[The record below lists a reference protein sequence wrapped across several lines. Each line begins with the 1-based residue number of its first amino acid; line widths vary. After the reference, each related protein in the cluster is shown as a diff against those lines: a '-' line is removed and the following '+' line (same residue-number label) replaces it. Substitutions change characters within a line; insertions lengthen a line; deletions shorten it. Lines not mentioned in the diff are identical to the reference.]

1 MSDANSFPLLGTYST
16 PPVRM
21 GDPAVCKVRGRVE
34 IVGLTDARIPWPIG
48 KKRGKGDRSTAVV
61 LCGDLVKALKRE
73 ATSAVCHWWGFSQI
87 TVWRWRK
94 ALGIT
99 GPTEGTLKAKHAA
112 GRKLVGTR
120 RGLRV
125 REKTIRQINEA
136 QRIA

>member
-1 MSDANSFPLLGTYST
+1 
-16 PPVRM
+16 M
-21 GDPAVCKVRGRVE
+21 GDPAVCKVRGPVK
-34 IVGLTDARIPWPIG
+34 IIGLTDARIPWPIG
-48 KKRGKGDRSTAVV
+48 KMCGKEDRRNSGVI

-73 ATSAVCHWWGFSQI
+73 ATSAVCYWWGFSQI

-125 REKTIRQINEA
+125 REETRRMINEA
-136 QRIA
+136 QRRA